1 MKRPPRSLRSLP
13 PEGAT
18 VRPGRPGT
26 SWRRHLANIY
36 RLGIKELWSL
46 WRDPMMLVLIVYT
59 FTLGIYVAGTA
70 MPETL
75 HQAPLAFVDE
85 DDSALSARIA
95 SAFYPP
101 NFVTPARISNAEV
114 DPGLDSGQ
122 FTFVLVIP
130 PNFQSDV
137 LSGKSPQL
145 QLNIDA
151 TRMSQAFAGN
161 GAIQQIVMGEVNEF
175 VQRYRGTATMPV
187 ELATRMR
194 FNPALQP
201 AWFGSLMEVVNNIT
215 MLSIILT
222 GAALIRERE
231 HGTIEHLLVMPV
243 TPTEIMLA
251 KVWSMALVV
260 LLAAVVSLT
269 LVIQGVLRVPI
280 EGSIGL
286 FLTGASLHLFATT
299 SMGIFMATLA
309 RSMPQFGL
317 LMMLTMMPLQM
328 LSGGMTPRESMP
340 VWVQQVMSLAPTT
353 HFTELSQAILYRGAG
368 IDVVWQSFAALLV
381 IGSVLFALSLAR
393 FRKTIGQMA

>member
-1 MKRPPRSLRSLP
+1 M
-13 PEGAT
+13 
-18 VRPGRPGT
+18 
-26 SWRRHLANIY
+26 RRHLANIY

-75 HQAPLAFVDE
+75 HQAPIAIVDE
-85 DDSALSARIA
+85 DDSALSSRIF

-101 NFVTPARISNAEV
+101 QFTRPVRISNAQV

-130 PNFQSDV
+130 PSFQRDV
-137 LSGKSPQL
+137 LSGKAPQL

-151 TRMSQAFAGN
+151 TRMSQSFAGN
-161 GAIQQIVMGEVNEF
+161 GAIQQIAIGEVNEF
-175 VQRYRGTATMPV
+175 VQRYRGAAALPV

-243 TPTEIMLA
+243 TPTEIMVA

-269 LVIQGVLRVPI
+269 LVIQGVLKVPI

-340 VWVQQVMSLAPTT
+340 VWVQQVMSLTPTT

-368 IDVVWQSFAALLV
+368 LDVVWPSFAALLV
-381 IGSVLFALSLAR
+381 IGAVLFALSLAR